1 MRKVVLGETDECR
14 SGHAT
19 LDATGAGEKLGA
31 TEHPG
36 CSDGSG
42 AVGMGETVQE
52 RTYSEKNQ
60 EPRTI
65 KRTPENIRKEE
76 LKRV

>member
-1 MRKVVLGETDECR
+1 V
-14 SGHAT
+14 
-19 LDATGAGEKLGA
+19 TGAGEKLGA

-42 AVGMGETVQE
+42 AMGMGETVQE
-52 RTYSEKNQ
+52 GTYSEKSQ

-65 KRTPENIRKEE
+65 KRTIENIKKEE
-76 LKRV
+76 AKRV